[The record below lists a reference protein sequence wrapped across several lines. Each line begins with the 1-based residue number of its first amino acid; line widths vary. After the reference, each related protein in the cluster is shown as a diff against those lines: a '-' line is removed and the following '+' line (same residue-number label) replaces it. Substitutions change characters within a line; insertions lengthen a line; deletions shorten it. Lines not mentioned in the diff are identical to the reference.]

1 MVVKMD
7 ASCSPKGRISER
19 VEMELSAGSI
29 KIVGPCPR
37 QSMPTWIVL
46 SRQLNSRLSN
56 VICSTYRSASR
67 RVLLAR
73 GDLLQFAEKVASGE
87 RGSCDQRDT

>member
-56 VICSTYRSASR
+56 VICSAYR
-67 RVLLAR
+67 
-73 GDLLQFAEKVASGE
+73 
-87 RGSCDQRDT
+87 C